1 MQVGEEFESGVHR
14 GIDDSML
21 EAVAELTQLNDLA
34 LSIRHGQSTMTGHGF
49 SQILCSCVCLERVA
63 FYFDS
68 LQNFQSVH
76 AITLD

>member
-14 GIDDSML
+14 GIDNSTL

-49 SQILCSCVCLERVA
+49 SQILCSCVCLERVPILSDVNIP
-63 FYFDS
+63 FKNIVF
-68 LQNFQSVH
+68 
-76 AITLD
+76 I

>member
-21 EAVAELTQLNDLA
+21 EAVAELTQLNDLT
-34 LSIRHGQSTMTGHGF
+34 LFIQDDQSTVTGHGF
-49 SQILCSCVCLERVA
+49 TQILCSCVSLERVA